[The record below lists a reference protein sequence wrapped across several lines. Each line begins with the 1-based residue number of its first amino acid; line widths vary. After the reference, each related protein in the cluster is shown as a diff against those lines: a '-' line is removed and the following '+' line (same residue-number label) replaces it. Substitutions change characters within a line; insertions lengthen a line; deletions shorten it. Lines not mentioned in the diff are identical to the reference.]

1 MRTADVA
8 RPPALQRI
16 WWLNLAV
23 GVLHLAQAALML
35 VLGNDLA
42 LPVTAT
48 YLTDDPVLQT
58 GGAMSEVL
66 FDVPIAAG
74 VALFLLLAAV
84 DHLLVAS
91 LLRRWYERRLG
102 DGVNLA
108 RWTEYSVSASIMVVL
123 IGLFVGIRDVA
134 AVIGLFAA
142 NTSMILFGLLMEKHQ
157 RPGRP
162 DWSAYWFGCL
172 AGAAPWV
179 AIWWYVLGAD
189 EVPGFVYAITIV
201 QLVLFAAF
209 GLNQALQY
217 RQVARWRSYLF
228 GEAAYVVLSLAAKSL
243 LAWLVYANVLRT

>member
-1 MRTADVA
+1 MREANAA

-16 WWLNLAV
+16 WLLNVVV
-23 GVLHLAQAALML
+23 GVLHLAQAALMV

>member
-1 MRTADVA
+1 MRTSRAA
-8 RPPALQRI
+8 RPPALQRV
-16 WWLNLAV
+16 WWLNVVV
-23 GVLHLAQAALML
+23 GVLHLAQAALM
-35 VLGNDLA
+35 VALGNDLA

-162 DWSAYWFGCL
+162 DWSAYVFGCL